1 MHKIFKMRKV
11 LSNTGIQK
19 AVEVKRMMKQAEEVR
34 EAVIKANVY
43 NSIKK
48 K

>member
-1 MHKIFKMRKV
+1 MKKK

-19 AVEVKRMMKQAEEVR
+19 AVEVKKMMKQAEEMR
-34 EAVIKANVY
+34 EAVMKAQIY

-48 K
+48 KQ